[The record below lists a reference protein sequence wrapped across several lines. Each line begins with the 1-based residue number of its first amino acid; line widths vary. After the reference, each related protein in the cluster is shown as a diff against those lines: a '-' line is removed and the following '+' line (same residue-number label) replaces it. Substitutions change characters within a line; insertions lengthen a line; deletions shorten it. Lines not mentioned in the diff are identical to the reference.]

1 MRRKRTREGKEEEKT
16 KERKNNGSK
25 KDSRRI
31 RDLEWGGRSSKIQR
45 RDQEIGFSK
54 VLQVDPHL

>member
-31 RDLEWGGRSSKIQR
+31 RDLE
-45 RDQEIGFSK
+45 
-54 VLQVDPHL
+54 